1 MSLKKVTQVKADKGF
16 KIWDLIV
23 YGAVALIIAAIFLA
37 VFLTKDDSPLKGVR
51 IYTQDAAVFEYDF
64 QSGEY
69 KNLSPESVTVEEDE
83 SAIKI
88 TVSAGGGYNVVFID
102 LKEKSVKVTEAD
114 CGKRDCV
121 YTAAITDSSGMIYCS
136 PHKLRIL
143 PFDYESDDNI
153 KI

>member
-16 KIWDLIV
+16 KIWDLVV
-23 YGAVALIIAAIFLA
+23 YGAVLIIIAAIFLA
-37 VFLTKDDSPLKGVR
+37 VFLTKDESPLKGVR
-51 IYTQDAAVFEYDF
+51 IYVQDTAVFEYDF

-69 KNLSPESVTVEEDE
+69 KNAESVAVEKEE
-83 SAIKI
+83 NGLKI

-121 YTAAITDSSGMIYCS
+121 YTAAITDNGGMIYCS

-143 PFDYESDDNI
+143 PFDFEADDDI